1 MKTPKIGQ
9 FLSSF
14 QKEPTFQILLIPFVS
29 KVSCLNHKTF
39 PGVFF
44 CGNEGPCQVW
54 AKTESCFPNKPPKNW
69 SICFQRA
76 KRVQISDFNPFFC
89 LKSKLLEPKT
99 FRVVL
104 FCDTEGPCKF
114 QAKIKSCFPNKPNR
128 NWSIC
133 FQRVKRVQFS
143 DFIVFFPLKIKL
155 PEKLCK
161 VWAKTESCFPNQPPR
176 NWSICFKRAKRVPI
190 SDFIAFFPLK
200 SKLPEAKS
208 LHRSFFLKGHAT
220 FGPKLSCAIQIS
232 QKKLV
237 NLFRADKKG
246 PNFRFYCFLLSEE

>member
-1 MKTPKIGQ
+1 MRTSKIGQ
-9 FLSSF
+9 FLFSF
-14 QKEPTFQILLIPFVS
+14 QKEPTFQILLISFVS
-29 KVSCLNHKTF
+29 KVSCLNHKIF
-39 PGVFF
+39 PGVIFRS
-44 CGNEGPCQVW
+44 NEGPCQVW
-54 AKTESCFPNKPPKNW
+54 
-69 SICFQRA
+69 
-76 KRVQISDFNPFFC
+76 
-89 LKSKLLEPKT
+89 
-99 FRVVL
+99 
-104 FCDTEGPCKF
+104 
-114 QAKIKSCFPNKPNR
+114 AKIKSCFPNKPNR

-143 DFIVFFPLKIKL
+143 DFIVFFPLKSKL

>member
-39 PGVFF
+39 PGVLF
-44 CGNEGPCQVW
+44 CGNQGPCQVW
-54 AKTESCFPNKPPKNW
+54 AKTESCFPNQPPK
-69 SICFQRA
+69 
-76 KRVQISDFNPFFC
+76 
-89 LKSKLLEPKT
+89 
-99 FRVVL
+99 
-104 FCDTEGPCKF
+104 
-114 QAKIKSCFPNKPNR
+114 
-128 NWSIC
+128 
-133 FQRVKRVQFS
+133 
-143 DFIVFFPLKIKL
+143 
-155 PEKLCK
+155 
-161 VWAKTESCFPNQPPR
+161 

-237 NLFRADKKG
+237 NLFRAGKKG